1 MLWKP
6 RYVGKHRKRP
16 PAGRSKDLV
25 ELVRFGNRGAHL
37 VVDLANAYGHGNGE
51 GPGFWD
57 LLEIVSRWGAI
68 LLGL

>member
-1 MLWKP
+1 M
-6 RYVGKHRKRP
+6 
-16 PAGRSKDLV
+16 
-25 ELVRFGNRGAHL
+25 RFGNRGAHL